1 MWISFLDLLQCPNVT
16 STAIYILHNT
26 IHQDTFIESE
36 CKSGPMK
43 QDVLHRTLLRL
54 WLRKWLQDK
63 PTDMYI
69 DFWREVLNS
78 INVIWGNNKVIPW
91 GKQVTLRIILKNKP
105 RWNEGYISVAAA
117 YYSIWSTW
125 KYSYRVKNSFTT
137 IRSTRHSQWK
147 LWDNTDIIL
156 GGDGPYIPQR
166 ELLIWIG
173 TTLPQLTQVDP

>member
-1 MWISFLDLLQCPNVT
+1 MWISFLDLLQCPNIT

-91 GKQVTLRIILKNKP
+91 GKQVTLRIILQNKP
-105 RWNEGYISVAAA
+105 RWNEGHISVAAEPIIPFEVLG
-117 YYSIWSTW
+117 SIVTGS
-125 KYSYRVKNSFTT
+125 KIASLLFDPHGIANESY
-137 IRSTRHSQWK
+137 
-147 LWDNTDIIL
+147 
-156 GGDGPYIPQR
+156 
-166 ELLIWIG
+166 G
-173 TTLPQLTQVDP
+173 TTQTLY